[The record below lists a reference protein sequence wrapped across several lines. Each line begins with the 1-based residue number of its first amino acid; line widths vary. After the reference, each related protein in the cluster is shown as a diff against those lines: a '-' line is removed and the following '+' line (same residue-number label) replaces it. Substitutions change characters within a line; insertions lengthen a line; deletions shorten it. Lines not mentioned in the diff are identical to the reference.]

1 MIFQIL
7 LPIFLVVLFIWDQW
21 QSVKYRHLH
30 KKIGISSRSLPFIG
44 HGLIFYGN
52 GEDRISTISYLA
64 QQAYQNAYGMVSF
77 WLGNFF
83 CVAISDPE
91 AAQFVLKTCLD
102 KGSMT
107 LVFRHMVG
115 NGSIFAQEKIW
126 RIRRKINAMVLAP
139 RHVNKFTDTFAR
151 NSQVLVENLAKV
163 AGTGDV
169 SVWEYLCNHVIQSAC
184 ETTLGDI
191 VNLHPNEFQPFCE
204 AFMSYFDN
212 VIKRLCQPWLYNIS
226 LYKLLPEAGRQSAK
240 KKIVWNFI
248 NNLVIRNKE
257 TLKGKEDCLTE
268 NNNIAR
274 TGDTKS
280 LLELLI
286 KYSKGYSDTEL
297 REESLVLLLASIDT
311 TVSVGGFA
319 LVLLSQHQD
328 VQNKVYEEIQQV
340 FEDSDRP
347 IGMDDVK
354 KFKYLDAVIKETM
367 RVYPTTPLIMRKCK
381 SDITLPSGLVVKE
394 GTQLVVNIYGLHRNP
409 KYWGPDASKFRPER
423 FLNATPEQLSAYM
436 PFSSGP
442 RNCAGYRI
450 GEISLKVII
459 ASILQRFRLKPSSS
473 FVYEEQN
480 PLRMIHTLV
489 TKHVDNFQLQL
500 ELR

>member
-7 LPIFLVVLFIWDQW
+7 LPIFFMILFIWDQW
-21 QSVKYRHLH
+21 QSVKYKQLH
-30 KKIGISSRSLPFIG
+30 KKIGISSTSLPFIG

-52 GEDRISTISYLA
+52 GE
-64 QQAYQNAYGMVSF
+64 
-77 WLGNFF
+77 
-83 CVAISDPE
+83 AISDPE
-91 AAQFVLKTCLD
+91 PAKFVLKTCLD

-126 RIRRKINAMVLAP
+126 RVRRKINAMVLAP
-139 RHVNKFTDTFAR
+139 RHVNKFTDVFAR
-151 NSQVLVENLAKV
+151 NSQVLVENLAKI

-184 ETTLGDI
+184 
-191 VNLHPNEFQPFCE
+191 V
-204 AFMSYFDN
+204 
-212 VIKRLCQPWLYNIS
+212 
-226 LYKLLPEAGRQSAK
+226 
-240 KKIVWNFI
+240 
-248 NNLVIRNKE
+248 
-257 TLKGKEDCLTE
+257 
-268 NNNIAR
+268 AR
-274 TGDTKS
+274 AGDTKS

-311 TVSVGGFA
+311 TVSV
-319 LVLLSQHQD
+319 
-328 VQNKVYEEIQQV
+328 
-340 FEDSDRP
+340 EDSDRL
-347 IGMDDVK
+347 IGTDDVK

-381 SDITLPSGLVVKE
+381 TSGLVVKE

-409 KYWGPDASKFRPER
+409 KYWGPDANQFRPER

-459 ASILQRFRLKPSSS
+459 VSILQKFRLKPSSS
-473 FVYEEQN
+473 FTYDEQN
-480 PLRMIHTLV
+480 PLRMKHTLV

-500 ELR
+500 ERR